1 VLRDGEELAKLPQAP
16 VGKFGRP
23 LFQGMTYHDTPA
35 QPLPEMRHLDTS
47 ARAGEKHVYSV
58 VTVNGVGL
66 KSRPS
71 PGVAFEK

>member
-1 VLRDGEELAKLPQAP
+1 
-16 VGKFGRP
+16 
-23 LFQGMTYHDTPA
+23 MTYHDTPA